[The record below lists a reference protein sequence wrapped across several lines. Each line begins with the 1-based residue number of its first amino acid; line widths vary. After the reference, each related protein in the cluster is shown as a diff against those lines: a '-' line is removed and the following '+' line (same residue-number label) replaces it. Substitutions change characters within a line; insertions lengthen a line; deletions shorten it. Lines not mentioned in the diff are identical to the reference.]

1 MKARQDPNKCR
12 VCGARRGHLTRFSLV
27 NTYSWATD
35 TAKGPDIHTDY
46 APAVRV
52 VLTDGR
58 CQRCRAVAEENQ
70 SGKPGK

>member
-1 MKARQDPNKCR
+1 MKRQDPTKCS
-12 VCGARRGHLTRFSLV
+12 VCSARAGRLTRFSLV

-35 TAKGPDIHTDY
+35 TADDPRIHSDY

-58 CQRCRAVAEENQ
+58 CQRCRAVEAG
-70 SGKPGK
+70 S